1 MPHAY
6 DNSDLQ
12 GDEEVRCIGCCTG
25 CALPGHRCCDVQ
37 ARLDGLHQAV
47 YMYEE
52 RNRLLDAINEAEAH
66 ARARMLQ
73 LRGRVMNNDF
83 DIDPALHHV
92 HLLLRVV
99 PVCSPFTPEP
109 EVRLHLIFYG
119 GRHVV
124 GCF

>member
-1 MPHAY
+1 MTTPTSRVTKKCAALAAALAVHC
-6 DNSDLQ
+6 Q
-12 GDEEVRCIGCCTG
+12 GIVVN
-25 CALPGHRCCDVQ
+25 CDVQ

-47 YMYEE
+47 YEE
-52 RNRLLDAINEAEAH
+52 RDRLLDAINEAEAH

-99 PVCSPFTPEP
+99 AVCSPFAPEL
-109 EVRLHLIFYG
+109 EVRLHLLFYG

-124 GCF
+124 SLL

>member
-47 YMYEE
+47 YEE
-52 RNRLLDAINEAEAH
+52 RDRLLDAINEAEAH

-83 DIDPALHHV
+83 DIDALQVPARKESTFFCVL
-92 HLLLRVV
+92 
-99 PVCSPFTPEP
+99 CSTICG
-109 EVRLHLIFYG
+109 RLCCPPG
-119 GRHVV
+119 W
-124 GCF
+124 